1 MLLLYTIYT
10 PHIHF
15 IVHVIPFFE
24 SKLESAGYSARW
36 RELVI
41 VGDRPHLAS
50 RPVVL
55 TLLQHRRRGAVPSTL
70 RAVHTVTRVPPVR
83 VRRRFR
89 RAQVSRN
96 MAMVIERRGG
106 LAVG

>member
-50 RPVVL
+50 RPVV
-55 TLLQHRRRGAVPSTL
+55 
-70 RAVHTVTRVPPVR
+70 
-83 VRRRFR
+83 
-89 RAQVSRN
+89 
-96 MAMVIERRGG
+96 
-106 LAVG
+106 